1 MPPPQAAAFG
11 PLLAVRRRS
20 TQGPGRREPLVLEAV
35 GVLDGESVTCYPTC
49 SPGMGRRVENV
60 PVVADG
66 LVVTGQGPGS
76 AMLFALAVLAQLEG
90 PKRAHSVAN
99 GLLTEF
105 G

>member
-1 MPPPQAAAFG
+1 M
-11 PLLAVRRRS
+11 
-20 TQGPGRREPLVLEAV
+20 
-35 GVLDGESVTCYPTC
+35 TCYPTC
-49 SPGMGRRVENV
+49 SPGMGRRVESV

-90 PKRAHSVAN
+90 PKRAHGVAN
-99 GLLTEF
+99 GMLTEF